1 MDRSHRSDDGA
12 QHVLALQVLFR
23 DVGGCTNRV
32 MSAPNQEE
40 REDLGSDAGGRG
52 GGGVL
57 VLRGAINPQQIL
69 SLPESRNTNDAP
81 PMSTL
86 KLRLVM
92 PIVISVT
99 SGSSPSHSGM
109 AAITAASAGSNRS
122 STPRTLVAMFVRGQ
136 A

>member
-1 MDRSHRSDDGA
+1 M
-12 QHVLALQVLFR
+12 
-23 DVGGCTNRV
+23 
-32 MSAPNQEE
+32 
-40 REDLGSDAGGRG
+40 
-52 GGGVL
+52 
-57 VLRGAINPQQIL
+57 
-69 SLPESRNTNDAP
+69 PESRTTNDAP

-92 PIVISVT
+92 PIVIGVT

-122 STPRTLVAMFVRGQ
+122 STPRTLVAMFVPGQ